1 MKLSD
6 LCEVKT
12 NFPDADLWLVRKG
25 SEDTVGY
32 PVRDFNPENIGIKVI
47 ATDIL
52 LPDYLYYVMLNLYNH
67 GVFKYNSVGTL
78 NLKNIRVED
87 IKNIKL
93 R

>member
-6 LCEVKT
+6 LCEIKT
-12 NFPDADLWLVRKG
+12 NFPEADFWLIRKG

-32 PVRDFNPENIGIKVI
+32 PVKEFSPEHIGIKVI

-52 LPDYLYYVMLNLYNH
+52 LPEYLYYAMLNLYNQ
-67 GVFKYNSVGTL
+67 GLFKNNSYGSL
-78 NLKNIRVED
+78 NLKNIRVDDVKE
-87 IKNIKL
+87 IRL